1 MSHCPRRLCESLS
14 AMQDL
19 IIECIKGCYDRQK
32 NTRHI
37 PAGASVGVLATR
49 CVVGA
54 NPVRSRRGVIPKGVT
69 TPPESLNDVCFL
81 VAPIEMYDVL
91 EMMNEIKDHRILDA
105 VDREAPGKS
114 LMALGTIGL
123 EHKQI
128 REIDVNPMIVRG
140 SLPVAADALVVLRKE
155 EYP

>member
-1 MSHCPRRLCESLS
+1 MDILY
-14 AMQDL
+14 A
-19 IIECIKGCYDRQK
+19 
-32 NTRHI
+32 TI
-37 PAGASVGVLATR
+37 PIGDPQFGR
-49 CVVGA
+49 CVMFVL
-54 NPVRSRRGVIPKGVT
+54 RGSFT
-69 TPPESLNDVCFL
+69 ESLNDVCL
-81 VAPIEMYDVL
+81 RVDPIEMYDAL
-91 EMMNEIKDHRILDA
+91 EMMNEIKNHRILDA